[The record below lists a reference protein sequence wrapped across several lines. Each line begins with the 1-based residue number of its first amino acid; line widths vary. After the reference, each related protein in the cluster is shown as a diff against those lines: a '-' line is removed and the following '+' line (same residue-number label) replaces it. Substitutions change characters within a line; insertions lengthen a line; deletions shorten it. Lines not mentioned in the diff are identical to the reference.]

1 MIGASRPTISR
12 NEIIEK
18 VSEADIIGYYLGI
31 TSIPALINSPFRQD
45 ENPSFALYSPNG
57 KDVNYKD
64 HATDEVGG
72 CMTLLMKLWNCNRSE
87 VYSKIQKDLLLFNKV
102 ECTKSALPNVRRVK
116 INAKCELQCTKRDW
130 MKHDI
135 EYWESFGIPLT
146 WLKYAEVYPISHKII
161 IKDGKKMVFGA
172 DKYAYAFV
180 ERKEG
185 KVTLKLYQP
194 FNKSGYKWQ
203 NSHDKSV
210 LGLWTKIPKTGDK
223 VVICSS
229 VKDALCLAANMH
241 LPSVCLQGEGYPV
254 SDTAIKELKRR
265 FKEVY
270 ICLDNDETGIKD
282 ARKLSEELDAI
293 NVVIPSFEGGKD
305 ISDFYKIHGKEAFV
319 TLFTKIFTEAYNEYI
334 NTLPF

>member
-12 NEIIEK
+12 EEIIDK

-31 TSIPALINSPFRQD
+31 TSIPTLISSPFRQD
-45 ENPSFALYSPNG
+45 NNPSFALYSPNG
-57 KDVNYKD
+57 RDVNYKD
-64 HATDEVGG
+64 YATNERGG
-72 CMTLLMKLWNCNRSE
+72 CMSLLMRLWNYNRSQ

-102 ECTKSALPNVRRVK
+102 ECTKSSLANIKRVK
-116 INAKCELQCTKRDW
+116 INEKCELQCTIRNW

-135 EYWESFGIPLT
+135 EYWKSFGISLN

-210 LGLWTKIPKTGDK
+210 LGLWTKIPKTGDR

-254 SDTAIKELKRR
+254 SNTAIKELKRR
-265 FKEVY
+265 FKKVY

-282 ARKLSEELDAI
+282 AKKLSEELDAI
-293 NVVIPSFEGGKD
+293 NVVIPPFEGGKD
-305 ISDFYKIHGKEAFV
+305 ISDFYKLRGKEAFIN
-319 TLFTKIFTEAYNEYI
+319 LFTRIFDEAYDEYI

>member
-12 NEIIEK
+12 GEIIDK

-57 KDVNYKD
+57 RDVNYKD
-64 HATDEVGG
+64 YATNEGGG
-72 CMTLLMKLWNCNRSE
+72 CMTLLMKLWKCSRSE
-87 VYSKIQKDLLLFNKV
+87 VYSRIQKDLLLFNKV
-102 ECTKSALPNVRRVK
+102 SCTQSALKNVKRVK
-116 INAKCELQCTKRDW
+116 VNEKCELQCTIRNW

-135 EYWESFGIPLT
+135 EYWESFGIPFN

-161 IKDGKKMVFGA
+161 IKNGKKMVFGA

-241 LPSVCLQGEGYPV
+241 FPSVCLQGEGYPV

-282 ARKLSEELDAI
+282 AKKLSEELDAI
-293 NVVIPSFEGGKD
+293 NVVIPPFEGGKD
-305 ISDFYKIHGKEAFV
+305 IADFYKLRGKEAFIN
-319 TLFTKIFTEAYNEYI
+319 LFTRIFDEAYDKYI

>member
-12 NEIIEK
+12 GEIIDK

-45 ENPSFALYSPNG
+45 NNPSFALYSPNG
-57 KDVNYKD
+57 RDVNYKD
-64 HATDEVGG
+64 YATDEGGG
-72 CMTLLMKLWNCNRSE
+72 CMTLLMKLWKCTRSK
-87 VYSKIQKDLLLFNKV
+87 VYSRIQKDLLLFNKV
-102 ECTKSALPNVRRVK
+102 SCTQSTLQNVKRVK
-116 INAKCELQCTKRDW
+116 VNEKCELQCTIRNW

-229 VKDALCLAANMH
+229 VKDALCLASNMH

-270 ICLDNDETGIKD
+270 ICLDNDKTGIKD
-282 ARKLSEELDAI
+282 AKKLSEELDAI
-293 NVVIPSFEGGKD
+293 NVVIPPFEGGKD
-305 ISDFYKIHGKEAFV
+305 ISDFYKLRGKEAFIN
-319 TLFTKIFTEAYNEYI
+319 LFTRIFNEAYDKYI